1 MPRKFDFLSPG
12 IEITEVDQSILP
24 AEVDADGPVIIG
36 RFRKG
41 PGMKPVKIRS
51 LDAFISVYGNPVPG
65 GSSLQGDIWRD
76 GPQLSAPTYAA
87 YAAQAWLASRTSPVN
102 IVRLLGDEHP
112 QATGATGNA
121 GWQLSASIPSSTAA
135 DNSTAYG
142 LFVIDKTKTGTFTH
156 IALEAHAGLT
166 VANLETETSKLSLS
180 SGSLSHN
187 TAQGGSNSF
196 AADVRTR
203 ATGLMVEVNFN
214 VDNATTAGNVTRAAT
229 GGGSD
234 TSVPLLTIDLHN
246 TSSTAEILGF
256 ISDALNEESARSDS
270 FLEELGFEA
279 TATQVKISNFSL
291 TKTFILA
298 DVGTTQD
305 NWQADAVDKDNATL
319 TNGNLKDV
327 AAFVRPATVQ
337 PGEGALAAIFY
348 VDSGY
353 LGLVGKDGTGTD
365 VTQAEALVES
375 EADNI
380 GFKIQVYDKNQVA
393 TEAISFNFNRNSK
406 SYIREQFNTNPQ
418 KVNSGVTDSDDLKT
432 YWLGES
438 YERHLKTKVTT
449 TTAGNQYGVLLPL
462 QKGNDAS
469 AAKSNWSYHRVGSQE
484 AKSGWIIDYDR
495 KDATNYDARS
505 MTKLFRFESLHAGEE
520 IQKSILIAI
529 EDLKLATNSGI
540 YAYGTFTVK
549 VMDMNGGTLEKYTL
563 CNLDP
568 NSPNF
573 VARRIGD
580 MYMEWS
586 ETDRRYRSYGNHPNV
601 SDYIRIKMYDEEQN
615 YDAAALPAGFYGPGM
630 PKGFGALGAHGKI
643 KSLNLGSDFTGSFS
657 KGASSVPIGGGTA
670 AIDLGNQLGAK
681 FTWPSIPLRING
693 SDGFSA
699 NPYRVYF
706 GVRPKVDANSSL
718 HDEDYVDYVR
728 MLPSYYR
735 TQAHNVTD
743 SGFDYSFVFSLDDI
757 KIDTTTNSVTYAS
770 GSRQASSNKSY
781 TATNSF
787 SELLDKDVKQFVVP
801 LFGGFD
807 GLNIKEKESF
817 NFDDIQATTT
827 DTTNYLVYSLNKALD
842 SVADPETVPASLLSI
857 PGIKNTHITDKIIRT
872 AESRKDMLAV
882 VDLVGDY
889 TPSFESRDSQSTR
902 LGSVVDTISNIKNRQ
917 INSSFAAAYY
927 PAVQIQD
934 NLNNGERVWVPSSV
948 AGLGAMA
955 QSDAS
960 AELWFAP
967 AGFNRGGLGS
977 LGGRSGPRVIQAR
990 QRLDSSERDKL
1001 YEVNINPIATFP
1013 NEGVVVFGQKTLQQT
1028 PSALDRINVRRL
1040 MIFLKAE
1047 ISKVAQGILFDNNVR
1062 STWSRF
1068 VAEAEPI
1075 LADVKAKFGLTEYRL
1090 ILDSSTTT
1098 ADLIDRNILYAKVF
1112 LKPARAIEFIAID
1125 FVITRTGADFA

>member
-24 AEVDADGPVIIG
+24 NEVDADGPVIIG

-51 LDAFISVYGNPVPG
+51 LNDFISVYGNPVPG
-65 GSSLQGDIWRD
+65 GSSLQGDVWRD

-87 YAAQAWLASRTSPVN
+87 YAAQAWLASETSPVN
-102 IVRLLGDEHP
+102 VVRLLGDEHP
-112 QATGATGNA
+112 QATGTTGNA
-121 GWQLSASIPSSTAA
+121 GWQLSASIPSSTDA

-142 LFVIDKTKTGTFTH
+142 LFVIDKSKGADATAITLQVGAFFNADNIGNTGNILLRIIQGSPTATLHEAENAGQGLKFEITFDET
-156 IALEAHAGLT
+156 ADVTA
-166 VANLETETSKLSLS
+166 VSAN
-180 SGSLSHN
+180 
-187 TAQGGSNSF
+187 ADGGSNG
-196 AADVRTR
+196 VP
-203 ATGLMVEVNFN
+203 LI
-214 VDNATTAGNVTRAAT
+214 TAGCNNTSGNITEIMAQIERAYELAVTNGYISNVTIDNLGATLKIYNLDTTVSLVMTETKGNGHIAGLGVESDGSGNISVAKELLNNNVNSSPSALAAT
-229 GGGSD
+229 
-234 TSVPLLTIDLHN
+234 
-246 TSSTAEILGF
+246 
-256 ISDALNEESARSDS
+256 
-270 FLEELGFEA
+270 
-279 TATQVKISNFSL
+279 
-291 TKTFILA
+291 
-298 DVGTTQD
+298 
-305 NWQADAVDKDNATL
+305 
-319 TNGNLKDV
+319 V
-327 AAFVRPATVQ
+327 AA
-337 PGEGALAAIFY
+337 GEGALAAIFY

-353 LGLVGKDGTGTD
+353 LGLVGTDGAGLTAQTK
-365 VTQAEALVES
+365 AETIIES
-375 EADNI
+375 NQDNL
-380 GFKIQVYDKNQVA
+380 GFTLQVYDSAGIAGDQ
-393 TEAISFNFNRNSK
+393 ISFNFDRNSK
-406 SYIREQFNTNPQ
+406 DYIRQKFNTNPQ

-438 YERHLKTKVTT
+438 FERHLKSKVTT
-449 TTAGNQYGVLLPL
+449 TTKHEQYGVLLPL

-484 AKSGWIIDYDR
+484 AKSGWLIDYDR
-495 KDATNYDARS
+495 KTASDYDARN

-520 IQKSILIAI
+520 IQKSIMVAI

-549 VMDMNGGTLEKYTL
+549 VMDMNGGTLEKYSG

-573 VARRIGD
+573 VAVRIGD

-586 ETDRRYRSYGNHPNV
+586 ESDRRYRSYGNHPNM

-630 PKGFGALGAHGKI
+630 PKGFGAVVGDPNI
-643 KSLNLGSDFTGSFS
+643 KSLDLDTEFTGSFA
-657 KGASSVPIGGGTA
+657 KGADSVPIGSGGD
-670 AIDLGNQLGAK
+670 AIKLGNIEAVK
-681 FTWPSIPLRING
+681 FTWPSIPLRVNG

-699 NPYRVYF
+699 NPYKVYF
-706 GVRPKVDANSSL
+706 GVRPKVDANSTL
-718 HDEDYVDYVR
+718 NDEDYCDYVR

-781 TATNSF
+781 TATNGF
-787 SELLDKDVKQFVVP
+787 SALLDKDVKQFVVP

-817 NFDDIQATTT
+817 NFDDIQATTA

-842 SVADPETVPASLLSI
+842 SVSDEEAVPASLLAI
-857 PGIKNTHITDKIIRT
+857 PGIKNTHITDKVIAT
-872 AESRKDMLAV
+872 AQSRKDMLAV
-882 VDLVGDY
+882 IDLIGDY
-889 TPSFESRDSQSTR
+889 TPSFESRDSQSQR
-902 LGSVVDTISNIKNRQ
+902 LGSVVDTISNIKSRA
-917 INSSFAAAYY
+917 INSSYAAAYY
-927 PAVQIQD
+927 PAVQIRD

-948 AGLGAMA
+948 AGLGAIA
-955 QSDAS
+955 QSEAAS
-960 AELWFAP
+960 ELWFAP

-977 LGGRSGPRVIQAR
+977 LGGSSGPTVIQAR
-990 QRLDSSERDKL
+990 QRLDVSERDKL

-1047 ISKVAQGILFDNNVR
+1047 IGKVAKNLLFDANVEATWGRFR
-1062 STWSRF
+1062 SQVT
-1068 VAEAEPI
+1068 PI
-1075 LADVKAKFGLTEYRL
+1075 LTDVKTKFGLTQFKL
-1090 ILDSSTTT
+1090 VLDETTT
-1098 ADLIDRNILYAKVF
+1098 TPDLVDRNIMYAKIL
-1112 LKPARAIEFIAID
+1112 LKPARAIEFIAVD
-1125 FVITRTGADFA
+1125 FVITRSGVDFT